1 MGVGEDG
8 GHKAYEFKQASAGHK
23 FVQMTMA
30 LCEHLTSLYHD
41 LACSGLRGGE
51 KVNKIDKHFSRY
63 SIYIFNFEV
72 VVAKKIQE
80 SIKSFRAIW
89 NNFDFCH
96 F

>member
-41 LACSGLRGGE
+41 LGKPSLTLERLGL
-51 KVNKIDKHFSRY
+51 
-63 SIYIFNFEV
+63 
-72 VVAKKIQE
+72 
-80 SIKSFRAIW
+80 
-89 NNFDFCH
+89 
-96 F
+96 